1 MAMRAQIFLSF
12 DGRCEA
18 ALRFYAKALGGKVR
32 VFTWGKSP
40 IADQAPDGWADT
52 VLPGSVAIGDSEIAG
67 ADVPSCKPPQ
77 GFSILLN
84 IDDPEQA
91 QRAFDAL
98 NENATLVL
106 PMQETF
112 WSASYGILVDQ
123 FGIQWEI
130 NCQRAPGQ

>member
-1 MAMRAQIFLSF
+1 MRAQLFLSF

-18 ALRFYAKALGGKVR
+18 ALQFYAQALGGNVR
-32 VFTWGKSP
+32 LFTWGNSP
-40 IADQAPDGWADT
+40 MAEQAPDGWADK
-52 VLPGSVAIGDSEIAG
+52 VLHGSVSIGDSEIAG
-67 ADVPSCKPPQ
+67 ADVPSCKSPQ

-84 IDDPEQA
+84 TDGPEQA
-91 QRAFDAL
+91 LRAFDAL
-98 NENATLVL
+98 NENATIVL

-130 NCQRAPGQ
+130 NAQRAPAQ